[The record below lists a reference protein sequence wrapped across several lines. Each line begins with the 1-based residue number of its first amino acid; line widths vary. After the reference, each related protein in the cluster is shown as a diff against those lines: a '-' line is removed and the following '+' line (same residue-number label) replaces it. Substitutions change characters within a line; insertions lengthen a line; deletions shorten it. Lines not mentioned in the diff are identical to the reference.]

1 MPAPQYVVVFEGYP
15 TRKTQ
20 TGPEVV
26 LERSLSP
33 EESDEYAVRVVV
45 DREGNY
51 FWASREMKPMV
62 KVLSGS
68 YVTYA
73 ATTGYVRTYIDGIL
87 DMKREGI
94 DSTVATIMGLDHPYE
109 YVEHL
114 YVYFGGINYY
124 GERRDR

>member
-1 MPAPQYVVVFEGYP
+1 VFDGYP
-15 TRKTQ
+15 TRKTE
-20 TGPEVV
+20 TGPEEV
-26 LERSLSP
+26 LERFLRP
-33 EESDEYAVRVVV
+33 EESDEYAARVVV

-94 DSTVATIMGLDHPYE
+94 DSTAAAIMGLDHPYE

-114 YVYFGGINYY
+114 YIYFGGINYY
-124 GERRDR
+124 GIRRDR